1 MHIILEL
8 SVNEL
13 LTDLYTVNLWA
24 SFPPVLIHWWSFLNL
39 APKENCGTTENS
51 RIRLIDRCA
60 RSTKNI
66 YVGNN
71 YTCNMIR
78 QLSNHLTELVRVPIY
93 LYLVEDI
100 AMNQLDL
107 FPHVQ
112 IFTTSLHQILNL
124 VHPKASRI
132 DSANI
137 YYLPCFARAG
147 LWWSLRHFQLLQSIK
162 QAVYYSCAS
171 IFNEINAKNHSFH
184 GR

>member
-39 APKENCGTTENS
+39 APKENFGTAENS

-78 QLSNHLTELVRVPIY
+78 QLSKSSYRACASAHLSL
-93 LYLVEDI
+93 
-100 AMNQLDL
+100 LDGRYSDESTRS
-107 FPHVQ
+107 FS
-112 IFTTSLHQILNL
+112 TSLNFHHLRLSPSNSQPDAPESRPNRLCEHILL
-124 VHPKASRI
+124 
-132 DSANI
+132 
-137 YYLPCFARAG
+137 
-147 LWWSLRHFQLLQSIK
+147 
-162 QAVYYSCAS
+162 AV
-171 IFNEINAKNHSFH
+171 F
-184 GR
+184 R